1 MGRNRDEWVANGAPH
16 GLMPMQATWPPN
28 RPISVQPEGQRPFRA
43 VCGVATL
50 AHSAGYGLRAAPCI
64 PSRKGLCVSHLRS

>member
-1 MGRNRDEWVANGAPH
+1 MGRNRDKWVANGAPH

-28 RPISVQPEGQRPFRA
+28 RPPNRPISVQPEGQMSFRA

-64 PSRKGLCVSHLRS
+64 PSRKGICV

>member
-1 MGRNRDEWVANGAPH
+1 MGRNRDVWVANGAPH

-28 RPISVQPEGQRPFRA
+28 RPISAQPEGQRPFRA

-50 AHSAGYGLRAAPCI
+50 AHSRAMGCALRLASPPEKTSA
-64 PSRKGLCVSHLRS
+64 

>member
-16 GLMPMQATWPPN
+16 GLVPMQATGPPN
-28 RPISVQPEGQRPFRA
+28 RPISAQPEGQMPFRA

-50 AHSAGYGLRAAPCI
+50 AHSQAMGCALRLASP
-64 PSRKGLCVSHLRS
+64 PEKVSA